1 MSESNESDLDR
12 LKRYIKECKTCAAEE
27 GVEAHIAKLKN
38 IIDKYPPEKLKKM
51 LRAFKALGN
60 PIRLKILFLLL
71 EKEDLCPCELNIT
84 FELSQSNISHH
95 LNILERAELISN
107 YTRGKWKYYR
117 ITETGKELMKFI

>member
-1 MSESNESDLDR
+1 MDIETLLDNISNSDYTVGDIR
-12 LKRYIKECKTCAAEE
+12 ICDHDENTRFVI
-27 GVEAHIAKLKN
+27 VE
-38 IIDKYPPEKLKKM
+38 KYPGKSKVEWEECGDLGGV
-51 LRAFKALGN
+51 FKRTLYVSIELVQ
-60 PIRLKILFLLL
+60 PIL
-71 EKEDLCPCELNIT
+71 ELNIT

>member
-1 MSESNESDLDR
+1 MSESNESDRDR
-12 LKRYIKECKTCAAEE
+12 LKRYIKECKACAAEE
-27 GVEAHIAKLKN
+27 GVEGHIAKLRDV
-38 IIDKYPPEKLKKM
+38 IEKYPPEKLKKN
-51 LRAFKALGN
+51 LRIFKALGN

-107 YTRGKWKYYR
+107 YMRGKWKYYR
-117 ITETGKELMKFI
+117 ITESGKELMKSI